1 MKQTSR
7 ITSTYSADTM
17 GVCSALFELGG
28 MTIMHDASGCNST
41 YTTHDEPRWY
51 DMDSMVYISA
61 LTEMEAIMG
70 DDEKLLGDIEDAV
83 RELHPKFVAIA
94 GTPIPT
100 MTGFDF
106 EAVAAV
112 AEQRTGVPCFGFATT
127 GMNTYIHGVSMA
139 FETLAKRVVKDIKT
153 EKKKELPSDNERQD
167 VQEESF
173 SKHTD
178 SNQYGSHSTTPKKLK
193 GNIIGLTPLDFS
205 VNGQDSS
212 IASWLESENFE
223 VVSRWAMG
231 STLEEI
237 AMAGEADVNLV
248 VSASGLAAAK
258 VLFER
263 FGMPYAVG
271 LPIGHELPGTFADLI
286 KTKVREFKEADASA
300 ATFESREISIHSG
313 IFLGGFEQARTK
325 GSDETHSYEQGF
337 AAVIGEGIASL
348 SLASAIEL
356 DCGIPA
362 KVLCATECPAEIL
375 RECDR
380 MTPDEDD
387 IIPELE
393 GAAYII
399 ADPLYKPICPPEA
412 KFISLPSEAFSG
424 RLYRPEIPN
433 LISEFEDFSKLIIL

>member
-1 MKQTSR
+1 
-7 ITSTYSADTM
+7 M

-106 EAVAAV
+106 EAVASV

-139 FETLAKRVVKDIKT
+139 FETLAKRIVKDVDK
-153 EKKKELPSDNERQD
+153 EKKSGKTIK
-167 VQEESF
+167 V
-173 SKHTD
+173 
-178 SNQYGSHSTTPKKLK
+178 
-193 GNIIGLTPLDFS
+193 NIIGLTPLDFS

-212 IASWLESENFE
+212 IASWLESEGFE

-286 KTKVREFKEADASA
+286 KTKVREFKETDASA
-300 ATFESREISIHSG
+300 DVSNPATFESREISIHSG
-313 IFLGGFEQARTK
+313 VFLGGFE
-325 GSDETHSYEQGF
+325 SDAQPYNKDF

-362 KVLCATECPAEIL
+362 KVLCATECPADML

-387 IIPELE
+387 IIPELK

-399 ADPLYKPICPPEA
+399 ADPLYKPICPTEA
-412 KFISLPSEAFSG
+412 KFIPLPSEGFSG
-424 RLYRPEIPN
+424 RLYRDEIPN
-433 LISEFEDFSKLIIL
+433 LIDNPEAILGQLK